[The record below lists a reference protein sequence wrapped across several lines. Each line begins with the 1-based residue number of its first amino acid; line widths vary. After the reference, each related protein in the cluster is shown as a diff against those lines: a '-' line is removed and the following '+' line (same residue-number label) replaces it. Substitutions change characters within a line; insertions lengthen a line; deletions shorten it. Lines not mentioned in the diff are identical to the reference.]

1 MLAFLPHVC
10 SEKTRHF
17 FFHQGD
23 WIPRWWKKV
32 TFYFPPLSSSF
43 CCHRAMLIFTEVNLV
58 STFFS
63 PSLRVFS
70 GRWDFTR
77 KRPADEAAKDKVYT
91 LECLFSFPFHLFFST
106 SSFYVYRGDSR
117 RPAISTASLAVAAAA
132 ETSQLLMR
140 WRRRRRHSAV
150 LLQRNIVG
158 TLCSGSAPSLLF
170 HFCVRKR
177 QPGQIFVQGTIKQGT
192 SLSLGFSFF
201 YPPLPAS
208 PFDIHFRMWRRL
220 RRCGCS

>member
-1 MLAFLPHVC
+1 MKPPRTKCILWSVCFL
-10 SEKTRHF
+10 SRF
-17 FFHQGD
+17 
-23 WIPRWWKKV
+23 
-32 TFYFPPLSSSF
+32 
-43 CCHRAMLIFTEVNLV
+43 IF
-58 STFFS
+58 
-63 PSLRVFS
+63 
-70 GRWDFTR
+70 
-77 KRPADEAAKDKVYT
+77 
-91 LECLFSFPFHLFFST
+91 FFST

-117 RPAISTASLAVAAAA
+117 RPAISTASLAVAAAAA